1 MRFLLMFVLVVGI
14 SSADSKWKPKYTIPK
29 NALTCDVCKALM
41 TGIDSWI
48 TSDKTEQDIIDFFN
62 QICEFADTLIPGLGQ
77 TCTDFLNNNMQGI
90 IESIVHE
97 DLDPEEV
104 CTNFGLCP

>member
-1 MRFLLMFVLVVGI
+1 M
-14 SSADSKWKPKYTIPK
+14 K
-29 NALTCDVCKALM
+29 
-41 TGIDSWI
+41 
-48 TSDKTEQDIIDFFN
+48 
-62 QICEFADTLIPGLGQ
+62 FADTLIPGLGQ
-77 TCTDFLNNNMQGI
+77 TCTEFLNNNMHGI

>member
-1 MRFLLMFVLVVGI
+1 METSLLEAEL
-14 SSADSKWKPKYTIPK
+14 STNLSK
-29 NALTCDVCKALM
+29 LT
-41 TGIDSWI
+41 
-48 TSDKTEQDIIDFFN
+48 
-62 QICEFADTLIPGLGQ
+62 DTLIPGLGP
-77 TCTDFLNNNMQGI
+77 TCTDFLNNNMHGI

>member
-1 MRFLLMFVLVVGI
+1 M
-14 SSADSKWKPKYTIPK
+14 K
-29 NALTCDVCKALM
+29 
-41 TGIDSWI
+41 
-48 TSDKTEQDIIDFFN
+48 
-62 QICEFADTLIPGLGQ
+62 FADTLIPGLGQ
-77 TCTDFLNNNMQGI
+77 TCTDFLNNNMHGI

>member
-1 MRFLLMFVLVVGI
+1 MFVLVVGF
-14 SSADSKWKPKYTIPK
+14 SSTYSRWKPKYNIPK

-41 TGIDSWI
+41 TGIDNWI
-48 TSDKTEQDIIDFFN
+48 TSDKTEQEIIDFFN
-62 QICEFADTLIPGLGQ
+62 QICEFADTLIPGLGP
-77 TCTDFLNNNMQGI
+77 TCTDFLNNNMHGI

-104 CTNFGLCP
+104 CTNLGLCP

>member
-1 MRFLLMFVLVVGI
+1 MRGKILFVNWLFI
-14 SSADSKWKPKYTIPK
+14 LWRYLIK
-29 NALTCDVCKALM
+29 
-41 TGIDSWI
+41 
-48 TSDKTEQDIIDFFN
+48 
-62 QICEFADTLIPGLGQ
+62 FADTLIPGLGQ